1 MLIDEYKHQSLYD
14 IQSKYIKDTFKFFCY
29 EYTQMYKDYNRIKE
43 SLDKQIESRIYGNNL
58 IHDWKINI
66 NGPTL
71 SEVRDTTIHNILSS
85 RSSLL
90 NDDSELRELSTKRH
104 PIKIEFMFKQRKG
117 LEIEICEFIIQ

>member
-29 EYTQMYKDYNRIKE
+29 EYTQMYKDTNRIKE
-43 SLDKQIESRIYGNNL
+43 SIEKQIESRIYGNNL

>member
-1 MLIDEYKHQSLYD
+1 MLTNNIDEYKHQSLKE

-90 NDDSELRELSTKRH
+90 NDDNKRH

>member
-29 EYTQMYKDYNRIKE
+29 EYTQMYKDTNRIKE

-58 IHDWKINI
+58 IHNWKINI
-66 NGPTL
+66 NGPTI

-90 NDDSELRELSTKRH
+90 NDDTKRH
-104 PIKIEFMFKQRKG
+104 PIKIEFMFQQRKG
-117 LEIEICEFIIQ
+117 LEIEICEFIITK

>member
-1 MLIDEYKHQSLYD
+1 MLTDEYKHQSLYD

-29 EYTQMYKDYNRIKE
+29 EYTQMYKDTNRIKE
-43 SLDKQIESRIYGNNL
+43 SLEKQIESRIYGNNL

-71 SEVRDTTIHNILSS
+71 SEVRDTTIHNIL
-85 RSSLL
+85 
-90 NDDSELRELSTKRH
+90 NDDTKRH
-104 PIKIEFMFKQRKG
+104 PIKIEFMFNQRKG